1 MAQASVGLSILLGL
15 SSQLCFASKI
25 LHKLKIGNPDYL
37 KARHISEHFSPM
49 NSWKESGV
57 QEIPTDTPHISVHE
71 SGGERGSAEQ
81 GGRLLLSLNLQPGE
95 LGQEIRLF
103 FVKPGYR
110 GYTTST
116 TTWIGYTIKGQ
127 HAMLLFITSFI
138 GHKDKKFGQ
147 KT

>member
-1 MAQASVGLSILLGL
+1 M
-15 SSQLCFASKI
+15 
-25 LHKLKIGNPDYL
+25 
-37 KARHISEHFSPM
+37 
-49 NSWKESGV
+49 

-71 SGGERGSAEQ
+71 SGGERGGAEQ

-116 TTWIGYTIKGQ
+116 TTWIGYTIRVNKL
-127 HAMLLFITSFI
+127 HMMLVITILI
-138 GHKDKKFGQ
+138 GHREDNKFGQ